1 MGGYPFIIHIRRL
14 HVRGMALYPFILFR
28 NSQLSSDKVIMNHE
42 LIHHRQQIEL
52 LIVPFY
58 VFYVLHYLLNRM
70 KYPDHDTAYRNIVFE
85 REAYAHD
92 AEPDYLKKRMWFA
105 FRNYF

>member
-1 MGGYPFIIHIRRL
+1 
-14 HVRGMALYPFILFR
+14 
-28 NSQLSSDKVIMNHE
+28 MNHE

-52 LIVPFY
+52 LIIPFY
-58 VFYVLHYLLNRM
+58 VLYVSHYLLNRM

-92 AEPDYLKKRMWFA
+92 AEADYLKKRQLFA
-105 FRNYF
+105 FRKYV